1 MNFNVAVLIGLTG
14 LTCSSLVGCSSDI
27 TLSESEA
34 YVLKKPL
41 AEQALDEYISDRY
54 EKKGTPEKVYITD
67 NNESEKIDFDPY
79 QNRGGLFGWVPYL
92 DDCLKDIPINSKDLN
107 VKYNLIRGTSYSLKE
122 DYSFD
127 KSIFNLCISRQLY
140 KTELSYD
147 NLKAFSN
154 DRTIQEFKANNEA
167 ISTMIESAKSDGKI
181 SIGEALDI
189 YLAVSKA
196 KEKYLFNKI

>member
-1 MNFNVAVLIGLTG
+1 M
-14 LTCSSLVGCSSDI
+14 
-27 TLSESEA
+27 
-34 YVLKKPL
+34 
-41 AEQALDEYISDRY
+41 
-54 EKKGTPEKVYITD
+54 
-67 NNESEKIDFDPY
+67 
-79 QNRGGLFGWVPYL
+79 
-92 DDCLKDIPINSKDLN
+92 
-107 VKYNLIRGTSYSLKE
+107 KYNLIRGTSYSLKE

-127 KSIFNLCISRQLY
+127 KSNLNLCISRQLY

-154 DRTIQEFKANNEA
+154 DKTIQEFKANNEA

-196 KEKYLFNKI
+196 KEKYLFNKL

>member
-1 MNFNVAVLIGLTG
+1 MNFNIAFLIGLTG
-14 LTCSSLVGCSSDI
+14 LTCIGLVGCSKEI
-27 TLSESEA
+27 KLSESE
-34 YVLKKPL
+34 VFSLKKPL
-41 AEQALDEYISDRY
+41 AEEALDEYFDRY

-67 NNESEKIDFDPY
+67 NNHSEKIGFDPY

-92 DDCLKDIPINSKDLN
+92 DDCLKDIPINSNDLN
-107 VKYNLIRGTSYSLKE
+107 VKYNLVRGTSYSLKE

-127 KSIFNLCISRQLY
+127 KSNFNLCIRRQLY
-140 KTELSYD
+140 KTELNYD
-147 NLKAFSN
+147 NLNAFSN
-154 DRTIQEFKANNEA
+154 DKTIQEFKANNEA

-196 KEKYLFNKI
+196 KEKLLFNKI